1 MAKGGD
7 DESRKQGQ
15 RVMFV
20 SLFMILLA
28 FFILLNS
35 IASIH
40 EERKKE
46 ALRSLG
52 GAFGQLPRGT
62 SLYDSRSGN
71 PNPPA
76 APIPGGSAAKQLV
89 SQVRNVFTG
98 KMGRGVE
105 VKSAPGGRGVLI
117 RIEAPS
123 VFAGDGT
130 ELPEAFEDRLRRL
143 ADLAKESE
151 TGVVVRG
158 HTSLELEKSL
168 EEAWWIS
175 GRRAQNVVRVF
186 HEAGV
191 DVGSLRM
198 SGLGDQQPLAS
209 EATAAGRRRNE
220 RVEILL
226 KLDDSSD
233 TGPLF
238 PGGEPVAPIAIPGGA
253 ANGQG

>member
-1 MAKGGD
+1 MAKGSGEN
-7 DESRKQGQ
+7 ESQKQGQ

-46 ALRSLG
+46 ALKSLG

-76 APIPGGSAAKQLV
+76 VPIRGDSAVTQLL

-98 KMGRGVE
+98 KMGQGVE
-105 VKSAPGGRGVLI
+105 VKSAPGGRGVMI
-117 RIEAPS
+117 RIEAPA
-123 VFAGDGT
+123 VFPGDSTGLSA
-130 ELPEAFEDRLRRL
+130 EFEARLRRV
-143 ADLAKESE
+143 ADLAKEAG

-158 HTSLELEKSL
+158 HTSLQVDKGLK
-168 EEAWWIS
+168 EAWWIS
-175 GRRAQNVVRVF
+175 GRRAQNVLRVF

-191 DVGSLRM
+191 ATEAMRM
-198 SGLGDQQPLAS
+198 NGLGDLEPGAA
-209 EATAAGRRRNE
+209 ETTAAGQRRNE

-226 KLDDSSD
+226 KLEEESQPK
-233 TGPLF
+233 PLF
-238 PGGEPVAPIAIPGGA
+238 PGGEPAAPIAGPPEPG
-253 ANGQG
+253 NG

>member
-1 MAKGGD
+1 MAKGGG
-7 DESRKQGQ
+7 ESESKKQGQ
-15 RVMFV
+15 RVLFV

-46 ALRSLG
+46 ALQSLG

-62 SLYDSRSGN
+62 SLRDSQSGS
-71 PNPPA
+71 PSGPA
-76 APIPGGSAAKQLV
+76 APIESEKTTSQLI
-89 SQVRNVFTG
+89 SQIRNLFTG
-98 KMGRGVE
+98 KLGQGVE
-105 VKSAPGGRGVLI
+105 VKPAPGGKGVLI
-117 RIEAPS
+117 RIEAPT
-123 VFAGDGT
+123 VFSGDAT
-130 ELPEAFEDRLRRL
+130 ELPADLRARLQEL
-143 ADLAKESE
+143 AGLAKEAG
-151 TGVVVRG
+151 TGVRVRG
-158 HTSLELEKSL
+158 HTSLELDKGL

-191 DVGSLRM
+191 AVADLRM
-198 SGLGDQQPLAS
+198 SGVGDLQPVGS
-209 EATAAGRRRNE
+209 EATAASRRRNE

-226 KLDDSSD
+226 RLKEESE

-238 PGGEPVAPIAIPGGA
+238 PGGEPAGPITGA
-253 ANGQG
+253 GNGQG